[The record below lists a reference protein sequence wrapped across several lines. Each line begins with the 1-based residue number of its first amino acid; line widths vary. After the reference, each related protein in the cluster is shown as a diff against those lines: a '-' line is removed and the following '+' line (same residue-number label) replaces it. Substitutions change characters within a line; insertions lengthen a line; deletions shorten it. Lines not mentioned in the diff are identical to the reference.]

1 MQAHMG
7 VLWRRITG
15 TAGPDRCA
23 QSFRFDLSPAGSNAP
38 QLSKAR
44 RWTRLNRH
52 SIERAGETLGRSKA
66 HPLNS
71 AALAGADQGVQSPIG
86 SLAGL
91 GIRSGFPDGHDPD
104 KKHK

>member
-7 VLWRRITG
+7 ELWRRITG

-23 QSFRFDLSPAGSNAP
+23 QSFRLDLSPAGSNVP
-38 QLSKAR
+38 QLFKAR

-52 SIERAGETLGRSKA
+52 SIERAGETRGRPKA

-71 AALAGADQGVQSPIG
+71 AALASADQGAQLRKHVQHVQQIEASD
-86 SLAGL
+86 L
-91 GIRSGFPDGHDPD
+91 D
-104 KKHK
+104 KKRK